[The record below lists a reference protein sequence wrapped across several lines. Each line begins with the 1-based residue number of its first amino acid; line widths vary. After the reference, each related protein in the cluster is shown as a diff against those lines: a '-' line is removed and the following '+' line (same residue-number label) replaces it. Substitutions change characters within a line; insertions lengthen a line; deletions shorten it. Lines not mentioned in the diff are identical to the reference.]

1 MIERVK
7 FLPLGGDRA
16 SITFA
21 LSGFSRQN
29 LTFYAMKVEKISLC
43 GKRFVGLLAFWV
55 LAGCLLHAQT
65 LRGLVRN
72 ADNGQPV
79 AGATVEMLAQQNDPS
94 AMQTTSDEVGN
105 FSLSNLRPGYYRCA
119 VRAEGFED
127 QVLAE
132 VIVAAGKEQ
141 WLDIALRRSSVA
153 LPALTVTAAQP
164 GRRPAQPLG
173 EIVLTRDQTLRF
185 PAMYFDPARLAAAH
199 AGVAQT
205 DDGINGMSIR
215 GNGPN
220 AVRWRL
226 EGADV
231 VNPNHLPNAG
241 TFSDRPA
248 AASGGVLMFSA
259 QLLDNSSL
267 LTGAFPAGYG
277 DALGGVMDMRL
288 RRGNR
293 RQHEFTAQAGLI
305 GLDLAAE
312 GPLGRPAFAEASA
325 GKTANSQQ
333 PTASYLVNYRYSTV
347 GLLGQMGVS
356 FGDEVINFQDLSFSL
371 SFSGKKGGEWRI
383 FGLGGLSENI
393 FEHKADS
400 VNIKQFK
407 DFFDIDFESKTGIVG
422 VSNWSPLGKRTW
434 LKTSVVASGQT
445 NERRSTHTADLHFNS
460 SDNLSENK
468 ISGTATLS
476 HRLSEQWRLMAGVML
491 TRQDFQAESSAN
503 ALPRET
509 VEHEFTTTQPW
520 AELNWRSRSERTSVQ
535 AGLHAL
541 VFPHPDA
548 NTQSSMEPRL
558 TLTQVLNNRH
568 RLSLSAGRYS
578 QIAPLWLLAEDLGLQ
593 RAWQTSLRHTWQLP
607 NEWSLRSELYW
618 QRSDQAGVDAGVRS
632 AFSLVN
638 QSDYT
643 IFLQKQVAY
652 AGLSENR
659 GLEVT
664 GERYLSGGWFALAN
678 ATLFDSRYQGSDG
691 VWRSTR
697 WDLGH
702 LANLTLGREWL
713 REKSATQ
720 TRSFGLNGRLVQS
733 GGFRAM
739 PIDAA
744 ASALASATVFDASN
758 GFSEQQ
764 PGYFRLDLRVYWKR
778 GFAGRRNS
786 TFAMDFQ
793 NVTMQ
798 KNTAYRYFDPF
809 TRKVETKHQ
818 LGLIPNLSWRVEF

>member
-1 MIERVK
+1 
-7 FLPLGGDRA
+7 
-16 SITFA
+16 
-21 LSGFSRQN
+21 
-29 LTFYAMKVEKISLC
+29 MKVENISLW
-43 GKRFVGLLAFWV
+43 GKRFAGLLLCAA
-55 LAGCLLHAQT
+55 LSSGLLTAQT
-65 LRGLVRN
+65 LRGLVRD
-72 ADNGQPV
+72 ADNGQAITGAQITLLTQQKNGLSMLRDTTDT
-79 AGATVEMLAQQNDPS
+79 AGQFIFL
-94 AMQTTSDEVGN
+94 GI
-105 FSLSNLRPGYYRCA
+105 RPGYYRCA

-127 QVLAE
+127 QLLAE

-153 LPALTVTAAQP
+153 LPALTVTAAP
-164 GRRPAQPLG
+164 ASGRRPVQPLG
-173 EIVLTRDQTLRF
+173 EITLTRDQTLRF
-185 PAMYFDPARLAAAH
+185 PAMYFDPGRLAAAH

-267 LTGAFPAGYG
+267 LTGATPAGYG

-312 GPLGRPAFAEASA
+312 GPLA
-325 GKTANSQQ
+325 GQRSTANGQRPS
-333 PTASYLVNYRYSTV
+333 SYLVNYRYSTV

-356 FGDEVINFQDLSFSL
+356 FGDEQINFQDLSFSL
-371 SFSGKKGGEWRI
+371 SFSGKKGGEWRV

-393 FEHKADS
+393 FERKTDS
-400 VNIKQFK
+400 VDIKQFK
-407 DFFDIDFESKTGIVG
+407 DFFDIDFQSKTGIVG

-434 LKTSVVASGQT
+434 LKTALVASGQT
-445 NERRSTHTADLHFNS
+445 SERRAEHPDGLRLSNTDDLE
-460 SDNLSENK
+460 ENK
-468 ISGTATLS
+468 ICGTATLS
-476 HRLSEQWRLMAGVML
+476 HRLSEQWRLMAGAML
-491 TRQDFQAESSAN
+491 TQQYFRAEASAN
-503 ALPRET
+503 ALPREMI
-509 VEHEFTTTQPW
+509 EHRFTLAQPW
-520 AELNWRSRSERTSVQ
+520 AELNWHSHSERIHVQ
-535 AGLHAL
+535 AGLHTLLLPYPSGKQQNSA
-541 VFPHPDA
+541 
-548 NTQSSMEPRL
+548 EPRL
-558 TLTQVLNNRH
+558 TLTQVLSARH

-578 QIAPLWLLAEDLGLQ
+578 QVAPLWLSDGNLGLQ
-593 RAWQTSLRHTWQLP
+593 RAWQTSLRHTWLLP

-618 QRSDQAGVDAGVRS
+618 QRSDQAGVDANVRS

-652 AGLSENR
+652 SGLSENR

-664 GERYLSGGWFALAN
+664 AERYLSGGWFALAN

-691 VWRSTR
+691 LWRSTR

-713 REKSATQ
+713 REKSADQ

-739 PIDAA
+739 PIDEA
-744 ASALASATVFDASN
+744 ASALAATTVFDERS

-778 GFAGRRNS
+778 GFAERRNS

-798 KNTAYRYFDPF
+798 KNTAYRYYDPF
-809 TRKVETKHQ
+809 TREVETKYQ
-818 LGLIPNLSWRVEF
+818 LGLIPNISWRLEF

>member
-1 MIERVK
+1 MGQIFTGSQRRRK
-7 FLPLGGDRA
+7 YYLRA
-16 SITFA
+16 I
-21 LSGFSRQN
+21 GFSRQKP
-29 LTFYAMKVEKISLC
+29 TFYAMKVENISLW
-43 GKRFVGLLAFWV
+43 GKRFAGLLFCAA
-55 LAGCLLHAQT
+55 LSSGLLTAQT
-65 LRGLVRN
+65 LRGLVRDT
-72 ADNGQPV
+72 DNGQPV
-79 AGATVEMLAQQNDPS
+79 AGAAVGLLAQQNS
-94 AMQTTSDEVGN
+94 GFTLNTTTDAAGQFI
-105 FSLSNLRPGYYRCA
+105 FSGIRPGYYRCSIY
-119 VRAEGFED
+119 AEGFEN
-127 QVLAE
+127 QTLVE
-132 VIVAAGKEQ
+132 VSVVAGKETS
-141 WLDIALRRSSVA
+141 LDIAVRRAGVS
-153 LPALTVTAAQP
+153 LPQLTVTAAP
-164 GRRPAQPLG
+164 ASGRRPVQPLG
-173 EIVLTRDQTLRF
+173 EITLTRDQTLRF
-185 PAMYFDPARLAAAH
+185 PAMYFDPGRLAAAH

-267 LTGAFPAGYG
+267 LTGATPAGYG

-293 RQHEFTAQAGLI
+293 HQHEFTAQAGLI

-312 GPLGRPAFAEASA
+312 GPLA
-325 GKTANSQQ
+325 GQRSTANGQRPS
-333 PTASYLVNYRYSTV
+333 SYLVNYRYSTV

-356 FGDEVINFQDLSFSL
+356 FGDEQINFQDLSFSL
-371 SFSGKKGGEWRI
+371 SFSGKKGGEWRV

-393 FEHKADS
+393 FERKTDS
-400 VNIKQFK
+400 VDIKQFK
-407 DFFDIDFESKTGIVG
+407 DFFDIDFQSKTGIVG

-434 LKTSVVASGQT
+434 LKTALVASGQT
-445 NERRSTHTADLHFNS
+445 SKRRSKHTADSRFGS
-460 SDNLSENK
+460 SDDLSENK

-476 HRLSEQWRLMAGVML
+476 HRLSEQWRLLGGVML
-491 TRQDFQAESSAN
+491 TRQDFSAVSYDN
-503 ALPRET
+503 TPIDRLS
-509 VEHEFTTTQPW
+509 EHQFTTTQPW
-520 AELNWRSRSERTSVQ
+520 AELNWRSRSERTNVQ

-541 VFPHPDA
+541 VFPYPDY
-548 NTQSSMEPRL
+548 NKQSSVEPRL
-558 TLTQVLNNRH
+558 TLTQVLTAHH

-578 QIAPLWLLAEDLGLQ
+578 QIAPLWLLHADLGLQ
-593 RAWQTSLRHTWQLP
+593 RAWQTSLRHTWLLP

-618 QRSDQAGVDAGVRS
+618 QRSDQAGVDADVRS

-652 AGLSENR
+652 SGLSENR

-664 GERYLSGGWFALAN
+664 AERYLSGGWFALAN

-691 VWRSTR
+691 LWRSTR

-713 REKSATQ
+713 REKSADQ

-739 PIDAA
+739 PIDEA
-744 ASALASATVFDASN
+744 ASALAATTVFDERS

-798 KNTAYRYFDPF
+798 KNTAYRYYDPF
-809 TRKVETKHQ
+809 TRKVETKYQ
-818 LGLIPNLSWRVEF
+818 LGLIPNLTWRLEF